1 MLDITVIILTYNE
14 ELHIRRCLEGIAP
27 VAKKVYI
34 VDSPSTDKTVE
45 IVQEVQEVQKVQGGA
60 DVEVVVHKYPGN
72 QAEQFNWSID
82 NLKIDTE
89 WVLRLDADEYLTPEL
104 IAEMEEK
111 LPAMSKDVSA
121 VVLPLGRAFMGRV
134 LKHGIVNGISMIRLF
149 RRGKARYE
157 ARVMDEHLQV
167 LEGETVT
174 FENKFVDDNRL
185 PLSKFKEKHR
195 NYAKREAA
203 IQLLGSLSTD
213 NIDKNQK
220 NPLEESKADASSA
233 NEGVTTCESKL
244 LQTNSPS
251 SSVSLDEPNDS
262 SRVKDTASLKYNGN
276 GQLAAVV
283 QAKRAQKDKYAKM
296 PLFLR
301 AVAYFCYRY
310 FFKLGFLDGKEG
322 FYWDFYQGL
331 WYRWLVDKN
340 ILKCK
345 KACGDDKEKIK
356 EYIRKSWNISI

>member
-14 ELHIRRCLEGIAP
+14 ELHIRRCLENCIKFS
-27 VAKKVYI
+27 KKIYI
-34 VDSPSTDKTVE
+34 VDSPSNDRTAD
-45 IVQEVQEVQKVQGGA
+45 IVSSFKSQVSGETSIEL
-60 DVEVVVHKYPGN
+60 VVHKYPGN
-72 QAEQFNWSID
+72 QAEQFNWAID
-82 NLKIDTE
+82 NLQIDTE

-104 IAEMEEK
+104 ITEMSEK
-111 LPAMSKDVSA
+111 LPTLPQETSA
-121 VVLPLGRAFMGRV
+121 VVLPLGRAFMGRI

-167 LEGETVT
+167 LEGDTVT
-174 FENKFVDDNRL
+174 FVHKFVDDNRL

-195 NYAKREAA
+195 NYARREAA
-203 IQLLGSLSTD
+203 IQLLQGAYPQSLP
-213 NIDKNQK
+213 KGK
-220 NPLEESKADASSA
+220 EERTSA
-233 NEGVTTCESKL
+233 
-244 LQTNSPS
+244 
-251 SSVSLDEPNDS
+251 
-262 SRVKDTASLKYNGN
+262 N
-276 GQLAAVV
+276 GQLAEVV

-340 ILKCK
+340 ILECK
-345 KACGDDKEKIK
+345 RACGKDKEKIK
-356 EYIRKSWNISI
+356 KYISRNWKISIKRERGERE

>member
-1 MLDITVIILTYNE
+1 MLDITVIVLTYNE
-14 ELHIRRCLEGIAP
+14 ELHIRRCLERIAP

-72 QAEQFNWSID
+72 QAEQFNWALD
-82 NLKIDTE
+82 NLPIDTE

-104 IAEMEEK
+104 IEEMSSK
-111 LPAMSKDVSA
+111 LSTLNPNVSA

-195 NYAKREAA
+195 NYARREAS
-203 IQLLGSLSTD
+203 IYLSDKYELFSHLGSSHNSSTSTEHQL
-213 NIDKNQK
+213 N
-220 NPLEESKADASSA
+220 ESKHD
-233 NEGVTTCESKL
+233 
-244 LQTNSPS
+244 
-251 SSVSLDEPNDS
+251 
-262 SRVKDTASLKYNGN
+262 
-276 GQLAAVV
+276 GQLAEVV

-322 FYWDFYQGL
+322 FYWDFHQGL

-340 ILKCK
+340 ILECK
-345 KACGDDKEKIK
+345 KACGNDKVKIK
-356 EYIRKSWNISI
+356 KYIRTNWNIEI